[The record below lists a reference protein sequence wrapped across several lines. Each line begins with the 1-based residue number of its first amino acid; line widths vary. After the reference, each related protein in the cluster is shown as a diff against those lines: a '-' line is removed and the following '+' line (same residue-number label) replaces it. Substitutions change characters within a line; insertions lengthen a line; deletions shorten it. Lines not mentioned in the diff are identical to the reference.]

1 MGSAAAAAA
10 APSAGLAVGQPGG
23 DGHEH
28 GESADLLHGEVVLIL
43 VAATA
48 TAAAAAVLA
57 AATGALTATGV
68 LTAAAAGSPTVI
80 APHR

>member
-48 TAAAAAVLA
+48 TAAAVLA